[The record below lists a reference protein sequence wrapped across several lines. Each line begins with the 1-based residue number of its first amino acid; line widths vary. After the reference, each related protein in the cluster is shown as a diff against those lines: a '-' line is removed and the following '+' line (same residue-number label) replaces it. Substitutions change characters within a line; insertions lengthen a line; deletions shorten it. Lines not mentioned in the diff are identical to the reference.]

1 MATEI
6 LEARVPAG
14 RPTAGL
20 GGPTDHGPKGRGD
33 GGGDPRSGFDPAQ
46 FGLWAFLGTV
56 TMMFIGFTSA
66 YIVRRTGMDW
76 RPLPAP
82 ALLFWNTAA
91 LLLSSA
97 ALEAARRRR
106 AVLDLSGLRRWLGV
120 TGLLALVFAGGQLLA
135 WRLMSARGFFLS
147 SNPHSSFFY
156 LLSGVHLVHLVGGLV
171 WFALVLR
178 RLRGHRYATSAGQG
192 ALSLFAT
199 YWHFLGLLW
208 VYVLVLIFVF

>member
-82 ALLFWNTAA
+82 ALLFWRGRGAGAPPSTSPGYAA
-91 LLLSSA
+91 GWARPPSWPSSS
-97 ALEAARRRR
+97 R
-106 AVLDLSGLRRWLGV
+106 AG
-120 TGLLALVFAGGQLLA
+120 
-135 WRLMSARGFFLS
+135 S
-147 SNPHSSFFY
+147 SPP
-156 LLSGVHLVHLVGGLV
+156 
-171 WFALVLR
+171 
-178 RLRGHRYATSAGQG
+178 G
-192 ALSLFAT
+192 A
-199 YWHFLGLLW
+199 
-208 VYVLVLIFVF
+208 